1 MAGIGHNL
9 VPWQLGPMTMVR
21 IINLRGERVSFAA
34 AYDLLAFRCVTI
46 PRDFFHA
53 LLGIVNSQLTVKDL
67 SMDNEHTA
75 MLQIAQSC
83 LTSGTGDY
91 SPIFMIPDSAHQM
104 RYPIQRNG
112 YLDLDTFAIG
122 VAVKPPKF
130 TEIKLRS
137 GNPVFGAENIGTVTF
152 ARRQPG
158 WSEMGRFYSA
168 CKLTLEFMGLD
179 IDAFIITVGI
189 RLFGQMPD
197 RVFAWLSK
205 ENRRPVLQ
213 DLICELYDTAPDE
226 YREDIGR
233 SVADV
238 MELSNTALNRS
249 MISPIDIMGAHGGTM
264 HLNRSGA
271 LVGVDCS
278 RCHGRFLIRAGLLEP
293 PSQIL
298 GAVAYRIPGL
308 KYVFTHEGGAGILVK
323 DSRIVGRFIWGM
335 PTCNCPKLEEVE
347 VQLGR
352 FPKPKQNKTE
362 YGHHP
367 NRGV

>member
-1 MAGIGHNL
+1 
-9 VPWQLGPMTMVR
+9 
-21 IINLRGERVSFAA
+21 
-34 AYDLLAFRCVTI
+34 
-46 PRDFFHA
+46 
-53 LLGIVNSQLTVKDL
+53 
-67 SMDNEHTA
+67 
-75 MLQIAQSC
+75 
-83 LTSGTGDY
+83 
-91 SPIFMIPDSAHQM
+91 
-104 RYPIQRNG
+104 
-112 YLDLDTFAIG
+112 
-122 VAVKPPKF
+122 
-130 TEIKLRS
+130 
-137 GNPVFGAENIGTVTF
+137 
-152 ARRQPG
+152 
-158 WSEMGRFYSA
+158 
-168 CKLTLEFMGLD
+168 
-179 IDAFIITVGI
+179 
-189 RLFGQMPD
+189 MPD

-238 MELSNTALNRS
+238 MGLSNTALNRS

-278 RCHGRFLIRAGLLEP
+278 RCHGRFLISAGLLEP